1 MLDELWTAPQLLL
14 PLQQVVGVNVL
25 IRVCLLAG

>member
-1 MLDELWTAPQLLL
+1 MLDELWTAAQLLL
-14 PLQQVVGVNVL
+14 PLQHVVGVNVL